1 MNIAPYIIAIVSV
14 LPCLLVIAAPVT
26 DSPIE
31 LNTEYPTD
39 EVTNIV
45 TYAPVVIEPEATI
58 PPEFV
63 GRRDNIALEALPV
76 QQKISDWGDQH
87 QEPPQQKAPLV
98 RVKRNFLPP
107 VFSKIF
113 LAKKF
118 FVHQLLK
125 VFTGFGIGIRPP
137 FFG

>member
-1 MNIAPYIIAIVSV
+1 MNIAPYIIAIASI
-14 LPCLLVIAAPVT
+14 LPYLLVSARPT
-26 DSPIE
+26 DSSTE

-39 EVTNIV
+39 EVTDIV
-45 TYAPVVIEPEATI
+45 TYSPIVTEATI

-63 GRRDNIALEALPV
+63 ARRENIAWEALPV
-76 QQKISDWGDQH
+76 QQKISDWGDHH
-87 QEPPQQKAPLV
+87 QQQPQQGRAPLV